1 MSLVQKNRR
10 RAKAIERTLAKRLGG
25 LRIGILGKEDII
37 TEKFAIE
44 VKSRKKVVIW
54 NWYQQAIKNAKGKIP
69 LLIIHIMGRRHD
81 EDLVVMSL
89 ADFEKIIKKEVKNE
103 SNLSNNR

>member
-69 LLIIHIMGRRHD
+69 LLIIHVTGKRHD
-81 EDLVVMSL
+81 EDLVVVSL
-89 ADFEKIIKKEVKNE
+89 ADFERLIKREGDKNG
-103 SNLSNNR
+103 